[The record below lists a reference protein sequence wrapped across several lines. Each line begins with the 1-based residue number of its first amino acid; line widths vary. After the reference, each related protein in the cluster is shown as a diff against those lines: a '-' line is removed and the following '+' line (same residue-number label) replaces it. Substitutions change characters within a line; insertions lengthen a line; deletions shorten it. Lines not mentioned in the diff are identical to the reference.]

1 MRKKT
6 SILTVS
12 LLCLM
17 LVSPLAEAEELAKDY
32 QLSRAIDLVKALG
45 LYNEGLEDKRK

>member
-17 LVSPLAEAEELAKDY
+17 LVSPLAEAAKQSKAQTEDADTYELLNLFGEVMERAKAD
-32 QLSRAIDLVKALG
+32 
-45 LYNEGLEDKRK
+45 